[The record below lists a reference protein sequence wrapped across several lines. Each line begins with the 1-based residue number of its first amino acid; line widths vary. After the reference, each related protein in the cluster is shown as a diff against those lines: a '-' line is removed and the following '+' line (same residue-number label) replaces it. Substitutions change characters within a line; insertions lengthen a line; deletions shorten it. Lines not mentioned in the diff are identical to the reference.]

1 MNNTADVAILGAG
14 ILGLA
19 HAYAAA
25 SGGMKFIVFERS
37 PRVPGASVWSF
48 GMIWRIGQPHGKM
61 HQLALRSRSRWVEVL
76 DQENRNQVL
85 ARSGAVV
92 ADGLIG
98 GFWSGMEPTVG
109 SADLAA
115 VETGNERWI
124 VDRVIVCDGD
134 DFETLYPETF
144 TASRL
149 TCVMLQMLRTAPQPE
164 GWQLGPALA
173 AGLTLRLYQA
183 SETAQGELTL
193 GDSHEYGRCVNIF
206 NRDEVDDLILGYIR
220 GFLNAPVM
228 QIAQR
233 WHGVYA
239 KHLERPYLATT
250 PAPGVQIVT
259 SPGSVGTT
267 LAFGIAEETIEGMA
281 TENMEH

>member
-92 ADGLIG
+92 ADGLIS

-115 VETGNERWI
+115 VEAGNERWI
-124 VDRVIVCDGD
+124 VDRVIVCGGD

-144 TASRL
+144 TASGL
-149 TCVMLQMLRTAPQPE
+149 TRVKLQMLRTAPQPE

-193 GDSHEYGRCVNIF
+193 DDSHEYGRCVDIF

-228 QIAQR
+228 QIAKR

-239 KHLERPYLATT
+239 
-250 PAPGVQIVT
+250 
-259 SPGSVGTT
+259 
-267 LAFGIAEETIEGMA
+267 
-281 TENMEH
+281 